1 MCAMCSEQLGCR
13 RNRRQSG
20 ASRSDSWGMYGGYEA
35 LGLKI
40 HMELKGDR
48 MQSERKKNPA

>member
-1 MCAMCSEQLGCR
+1 
-13 RNRRQSG
+13 
-20 ASRSDSWGMYGGYEA
+20 

-48 MQSERKKNPA
+48 MQSERKKNPAWYEGILYEELKEWDTHEWRYKIQRGYV